1 MKIAVLAGLAGTA
14 AAAVSFLPVA
24 AWIVQAVHWM
34 RGAGLG
40 GALAYGAAFAL
51 AAVLMVPGSLLAMG
65 AGMAYGPVWGTV
77 LASPASVVGAT
88 LAFLLARASRHW
100 SMARWTASDPRLRAV
115 QSAVGSHGLKIVILL
130 RLSPIFP
137 YNVLNYALGVSGI
150 RLRDYLLG
158 SFVGMLPG
166 AVMYTYI
173 GSLLG
178 DVAAVSVDAVD
189 AGLARH
195 AMSVV
200 GLAATIA
207 VVVFVARLARR
218 ALADEIAR
226 PPLPVPPR

>member
-1 MKIAVLAGLAGTA
+1 MKIAMLVALAGMALAST
-14 AAAVSFLPVA
+14 SFLPVA
-24 AWIVQAVHWM
+24 AWIVQLVHWM
-34 RGAGLG
+34 RGAGLW

-51 AAVLMVPGSLLAMG
+51 AAVLMVPGSVFAMG
-65 AGMAYGPVWGTV
+65 AGMAYGPVWGTL
-77 LASPASVVGAT
+77 LASPAGVIGAA
-88 LAFLLARASRHW
+88 LAFLLARASRRG

-115 QSAVGSHGLKIVILL
+115 QSAVGDHGLKIVILL

-150 RLRDYLLG
+150 GLRDYLLG

-166 AVMYTYI
+166 AVMYAYI

-207 VVVFVARLARR
+207 VVIIVARLARR
-218 ALADEIAR
+218 ALADEMAR